1 MTAITADVRR
11 PSEDASYSK
20 GRIAMGGE
28 LFLLAFGFVLTVV
41 AMLAAPEN
49 PSTVGITRY

>member
-1 MTAITADVRR
+1 
-11 PSEDASYSK
+11 
-20 GRIAMGGE
+20 MGAE

-49 PSTVGITRY
+49 PSTVGFTRY